1 MFTCCTHEP
10 SGTTVHLHS
19 VDPRKLCVC
28 VKYYIVHM
36 YSMLYCTYGG
46 TANFLVLEPTALI
59 YIYIYMYI
67 YQKNGAVTRINVV
80 LEML

>member
-10 SGTTVHLHS
+10 SGTIVHLHS

-36 YSMLYCTYGG
+36 YSMLYCTYGS

-59 YIYIYMYI
+59 YIYIYI
-67 YQKNGAVTRINVV
+67 SKEWCCNEDQRGVGNALI
-80 LEML
+80 E